1 MMIHE
6 AGAVKALNAAY
17 KKGYEIAPMKDG
29 RIGIY
34 TEYWA
39 LEIPMRDLP
48 LKVSQ
53 TLVEHLGHLPVAA
66 EFCQKGRNNQMMME
80 SEITDRRETLDRE
93 KSEARNMRP
102 IPLRFKGRWQLFVS
116 AEGAI
121 AGYDEEYLGV
131 MDLEKCSPAYLMQE
145 NGYAE
150 FSEPGCRMVI
160 SAGAFG
166 PEDRK
171 RLWQIA
177 KLYETVS
184 LGASEPA
191 ENLCL
196 FDDMEREG

>member
-1 MMIHE
+1 MVIHE

-53 TLVEHLGHLPVAA
+53 TLVEHLGHIPVAP
-66 EFCQKGRNNQMMME
+66 EFSQKGRANQMMME
-80 SEITDRRETLDRE
+80 SEVTDRQETLDME
-93 KSEARNMRP
+93 KAEARNMRP

-121 AGYDEEYLGV
+121 SGYDEEYLGV
-131 MDLEKCSPAYLMQE
+131 MDLEKCNPAYIMLE
-145 NGYAE
+145 NGNAE

-160 SAGAFG
+160 SAGCFG
-166 PEDRK
+166 HEDRK

-177 KLYETVS
+177 KLYETVG

-191 ENLCL
+191 ENLSL
-196 FDDMEREG
+196 FDDMEREE